1 MSEAEPVEAAQQ
13 TQPSLVEEPS
23 PRLCLVAVMSPAP
36 GPYLYGV
43 PDDMTAMPLP
53 GDRVLVPLGGQ
64 PRVEGIV
71 LESIEGAAATQTLS
85 VSGFARHALR
95 NLHMRLSGAKLPAD
109 LLGMAR
115 FVADY
120 YLSPLGEA
128 LRLLLP
134 PSEHAQ
140 LIERVKL
147 TDEGLRL
154 SHKLSGVLLS
164 PEVADLDPREIELLQ
179 ALGSRRS
186 PQAFVSVDTAL
197 SHERLSKRPKAD
209 WRSRL
214 GELHKR
220 HLVEIHCDVKVGL
233 CKEPKAKADEHTL
246 PSAPQGLVLTDEQ
259 AHALQVLLLALSAAE
274 HAKPRRSGYQG
285 FLLHGVTGSGKTEV
299 YLQLIAEARK
309 RGQTALVLVPEIA
322 LTPQLSARFS
332 SRFPGQVAVLHSAL
346 TQAER
351 ASAWRKI
358 LRGEVSIALGPRSA
372 VFAPLSHLGVVIVDE
387 EHDSSFKQQDGVHYH
402 GRDVALWRA
411 QQAGAIAVLGS
422 ATPSLEALALS
433 RSGKLTRLTLHKR
446 ATGIAM
452 PKVEVIDLKQ
462 YVKATE
468 SALLTGPLLEA
479 LRTTVEAGEQA
490 ILLLNRRGYAAFL
503 LCQSCGHRIECPNCA
518 VTLTMHKSRQ
528 SLICH
533 YCDHREPM
541 PKDCP
546 LCQQKSLVPLGLG
559 TEKLLEQLQL
569 RFPEARIER
578 LDRDTAGSLTRVL
591 SAMHRHELDILI
603 GTQMLAK
610 GHDFPGVTLVGVVLA
625 DTGMGLPDFRAA
637 ERTYQLLSQVAG
649 RAGRASRPGR
659 VLIQTYNPEHPAV
672 SCAAQHDYL
681 SFAEAELEARLALS
695 YPPSVRLG
703 LLRIDGEDPYKVA
716 QVAKELHDILQ
727 AELSAQPDGSSLLG
741 PAEAPLSKLK
751 GRCRWQL
758 MVRSPSVRSLHR
770 LLRLTLLHKVPTGL
784 RVHADVDPGST
795 L

>member
-1 MSEAEPVEAAQQ
+1 MSQTEPAQASPSGSQALFADAA
-13 TQPSLVEEPS
+13 L
-23 PRLCLVAVMSPAP
+23 RLCSVAVMSPAP
-36 GPYLYGV
+36 GPYLYRV
-43 PDDMTAMPLP
+43 PDDMTLLP
-53 GDRVLVPLGGQ
+53 APGERVLVPLGGQ
-64 PRVEGIV
+64 PRVEGVV
-71 LESIEGAAATQTLS
+71 LDVMEGAAAEQALAA
-85 VSGFARHALR
+85 SGFARSALR
-95 NLHMRLSGAKLPAD
+95 NLHLLLSGPKLPAE
-109 LLGMAR
+109 LLGMAK

-140 LIERVKL
+140 VVDRVKL
-147 TDEGLRL
+147 TEAGLAL
-154 SHKLSGVLLS
+154 APKLDGVLLP
-164 PEVADLDPREIELLQ
+164 PEVADLDPLAIDLLRV
-179 ALGSRRS
+179 LGQRRS
-186 PQAFVSVDTAL
+186 PQAFVNVDTVLQSDKLAG
-197 SHERLSKRPKAD
+197 RAKAD
-209 WRSRL
+209 YRSRL
-214 GELHKR
+214 PDLFKQ
-220 HLVEIHCDVKVGL
+220 HLVELHADVKVGSS
-233 CKEPKAKADEHTL
+233 KEPKAKVDPHTL
-246 PSAPQGLVLTDEQ
+246 PSAPSGLVLTEEQ
-259 AHALQVLLLALSAAE
+259 QTALSTLLFALTTAE
-274 HAKPRRSGYQG
+274 HAKPKRSGYQG
-285 FLLHGVTGSGKTEV
+285 FLLHGVTGSGKTEI
-299 YLQLIAEARK
+299 YLQLIAEARR

-346 TQAER
+346 SPAER

-372 VFAPLSHLGVVIVDE
+372 VFAPLAHLGVVIVDE
-387 EHDSSFKQQDGVHYH
+387 EHDSSFKQHDGVHYH

-422 ATPSLEALALS
+422 ATPSLEALELS
-433 RSGKLTRLTLHKR
+433 RRGKLTRLVLHKR
-446 ATGIAM
+446 ATGIAL

-462 YVKATE
+462 HVKAVE
-468 SALLTGPLLEA
+468 SALLTAPLLEA
-479 LRTTVEAGEQA
+479 LRTTMEAGEQA

-518 VTLTMHKSRQ
+518 VTLTMHKGRQ
-528 SLICH
+528 SLVCH
-533 YCDHREPM
+533 YCDHREPL

-546 LCQQKSLVPLGLG
+546 LCQQKSLLPLGLG
-559 TEKLLEQLQL
+559 TEKLLEQLQS
-569 RFPEARIER
+569 RFPEARMER
-578 LDRDTAGSLTRVL
+578 LDRDTSGSLTRVL

-681 SFAEAELEARLALS
+681 SFAEAELEARQALA

-703 LLRIDGEDPYKVA
+703 LVRIDGEDPYKVA
-716 QVAKELHDILQ
+716 ELANEL
-727 AELSAQPDGSSLLG
+727 AELVKAELAAISDGSSMLG
-741 PAEAPLSKLK
+741 PAEAPLSRLK

-758 MVRSPSVRSLHR
+758 MLRSPTVRSLHR
-770 LLRLTLLHKVPTGL
+770 ILRLTLFHKVPSGL
-784 RVHADVDPGST
+784 RVFADVDPGST